1 MSGVDFVREG
11 DENIP
16 GFRQR
21 LQGLA
26 QTPPIYLLLALL
38 VLISAGLAVQYSA
51 AGGDGRPWFWPHAL
65 RALAGCLLMVA
76 VALVDV
82 RFWLRFAY
90 VPLAMMLALLLV
102 LEFVPSDLAVDRW
115 IRVGSYQFQP
125 SEPAKLAL
133 VMALARFF
141 HDRRGRGGFLEILV
155 PGILIA
161 VPAFLVWRQPDL
173 GTAAAI
179 VAVGCVTAFLAGL
192 SLRVVVAGTVAAAG
206 AVPLLWWFV
215 LHEYQRVRVRSFLD
229 PESDPLGAGYHLLQ
243 SKIAVGSGGAFGR
256 GFLGGSQT
264 QLEFLPEHHTDFA
277 FTVFAEEFGFAG
289 TLALLAIYALIIV
302 WGVVLAQFVRN
313 HFGRVLAAS
322 ITFIVFL
329 YAFIN
334 ISMTTGT
341 LPVVGYPLPPISY
354 GGTALLTLFVC
365 MGLLLNV
372 YVHRDSV
379 LGRRNR
385 TLV

>member
-1 MSGVDFVREG
+1 MSGVDFVREV
-11 DENIP
+11 DENVP
-16 GFRQR
+16 AFRER
-21 LQGLA
+21 LESLI

-38 VLISAGLAVQYSA
+38 VLISAGLAVQFSA
-51 AGGDGRPWFWPHAL
+51 AGGSGQPWFWPHAI
-65 RALAGCLLMVA
+65 RALAGCALMVG
-76 VALVDV
+76 VALVDIRV
-82 RFWLRFAY
+82 WLRFAY
-90 VPLAMMLALLLV
+90 IPLAITLALLLA
-102 LEFVPSDLAVDRW
+102 LEFIPSGLTVDRW
-115 IRVGSYQFQP
+115 IRIGSFQFQP
-125 SEPAKLAL
+125 SEPVKLAL
-133 VMALARFF
+133 VLALARFF
-141 HDRRGRGGFLEILV
+141 HDRRGRGGFLELVV
-155 PGILIA
+155 PGIVIA
-161 VPAFLVWRQPDL
+161 VPALLVWRQPDL

-179 VAVGCVTAFLAGL
+179 VAVGCVTAFQAGL

-206 AVPLLWWFV
+206 ALPLLWWFV

-264 QLEFLPEHHTDFA
+264 QLAFLPEHHTDFA

-289 TLALLAIYALIIV
+289 ALALVAIYALIIV

-341 LPVVGYPLPPISY
+341 IPVVGYPLPPISY
-354 GGTALLTLFVC
+354 GGTAMLTLFAC

-379 LGRRNR
+379 LGRRSQ
-385 TLV
+385 TVV

>member
-1 MSGVDFVREG
+1 MSGVDFVREV
-11 DENIP
+11 DENVP
-16 GFRQR
+16 AFRER
-21 LQGLA
+21 LEGLI

-38 VLISAGLAVQYSA
+38 VLISAGLAVQFSA
-51 AGGDGRPWFWPHAL
+51 AGGSGQPWFWPHAI
-65 RALAGCLLMVA
+65 RALAGCALMVG
-76 VALVDV
+76 VALVDIRV
-82 RFWLRFAY
+82 WLRFAY
-90 VPLAMMLALLLV
+90 IPLAITLALLLA
-102 LEFVPSDLAVDRW
+102 LEFIPSGLTVDRW
-115 IRVGSYQFQP
+115 IRIGSFQFQP
-125 SEPAKLAL
+125 SEPVKLAL
-133 VMALARFF
+133 VLALARFF
-141 HDRRGRGGFLEILV
+141 HDRRGRGGFLELVV
-155 PGILIA
+155 PGIVIA

-179 VAVGCVTAFLAGL
+179 VAVGCVTAFQAGL

-206 AVPLLWWFV
+206 ALPLLWWFV

-264 QLEFLPEHHTDFA
+264 QLAFLPEHHTDFA

-289 TLALLAIYALIIV
+289 ALALVAIYALIIV

-354 GGTALLTLFVC
+354 GGTAMLTLFAC

-379 LGRRNR
+379 LGRRSQ
-385 TLV
+385 TVV

>member
-1 MSGVDFVREG
+1 MSGVDFVREV
-11 DENIP
+11 DENVP
-16 GFRQR
+16 GFRER
-21 LQGLA
+21 LEGLV

-38 VLISAGLAVQYSA
+38 VLVSAGLAVQFSA
-51 AGGDGRPWFWPHAL
+51 AGGSGQPWFWPHAI
-65 RALAGCLLMVA
+65 RALAGCALMVG
-76 VALVDV
+76 VALVDI
-82 RFWLRFAY
+82 RIWLRFAY
-90 VPLAMMLALLLV
+90 IPLALTLALLLA
-102 LEFVPSDLAVDRW
+102 LEFVPSGLAVDRW
-115 IRVGSYQFQP
+115 IRIGSYQFQP

-133 VMALARFF
+133 VLAIARFF
-141 HDRRGRGGFLEILV
+141 HDRRGRGGLLALVV
-155 PGILIA
+155 PGIMIA

-179 VAVGCVTAFLAGL
+179 VAVGCVTAFQAGL
-192 SLRVVVAGTVAAAG
+192 SLRVVVAGTVAAVG
-206 AVPLLWWFV
+206 ALPLLWWFV

-264 QLEFLPEHHTDFA
+264 QLAFLPEHHTDFA

-289 TLALLAIYALIIV
+289 ALALVAIYALIIV

-354 GGTALLTLFVC
+354 GGTAMLTLFAC

-379 LGRRNR
+379 LGRR
-385 TLV
+385 TQTVV

>member
-1 MSGVDFVREG
+1 MSGVDFVREV
-11 DENIP
+11 DENVP
-16 GFRQR
+16 GFRER
-21 LQGLA
+21 LEGLI

-38 VLISAGLAVQYSA
+38 VLVSAGLAVQFSA
-51 AGGDGRPWFWPHAL
+51 AGGSGQPWFWPHAI
-65 RALAGCLLMVA
+65 RALAGCALMVG
-76 VALVDV
+76 VALVDI
-82 RFWLRFAY
+82 RIWLRFAY
-90 VPLAMMLALLLV
+90 IPLALTLALLLA
-102 LEFVPSDLAVDRW
+102 LEFVPSGLAVDRW
-115 IRVGSYQFQP
+115 IRIGSYQFQP

-133 VMALARFF
+133 VLALARFF
-141 HDRRGRGGFLEILV
+141 HDRRGRGGLLALVV
-155 PGILIA
+155 PGIMIA

-179 VAVGCVTAFLAGL
+179 VAVGCVTAFQAGL
-192 SLRVVVAGTVAAAG
+192 SLRVVVAGTVAAVG
-206 AVPLLWWFV
+206 ALPLLWWFV

-264 QLEFLPEHHTDFA
+264 QLAFLPEHHTDFA

-289 TLALLAIYALIIV
+289 ALAMVAIYALIII

-354 GGTALLTLFVC
+354 GGTAMLTLFAC

-379 LGRRNR
+379 LGRRNQ
-385 TLV
+385 TVV

>member
-1 MSGVDFVREG
+1 MSGVDFVREV
-11 DENIP
+11 DENVP
-16 GFRQR
+16 GFRER
-21 LQGLA
+21 LEGLV

-38 VLISAGLAVQYSA
+38 VLVSAGLAVQFSA
-51 AGGDGRPWFWPHAL
+51 AGGSAQPWFWPHAV
-65 RALAGCLLMVA
+65 RAVAGCALMVG
-76 VALVDV
+76 VALVDIRV
-82 RFWLRFAY
+82 WLRFAY
-90 VPLAMMLALLLV
+90 LPLAVTLALLLA
-102 LEFVPSDLAVDRW
+102 LELFPSGLAVDRW
-115 IRVGSYQFQP
+115 IRIGSYQFQP
-125 SEPAKLAL
+125 SEPVKLAL
-133 VMALARFF
+133 VLALARFF
-141 HDRRGRGGFLEILV
+141 HDRRGRGGLLALVV
-155 PGILIA
+155 PGIMIA
-161 VPAFLVWRQPDL
+161 VPALLVWRQPDL

-179 VAVGCVTAFLAGL
+179 LAVGCVTAFQAGL
-192 SLRVVVAGTVAAAG
+192 SLRVVVAGAVAAAG
-206 AVPLLWWFV
+206 ALPLLWWFV

-264 QLEFLPEHHTDFA
+264 QLAFLPEHHTDFA
-277 FTVFAEEFGFAG
+277 FTVFAEEFGFTGA
-289 TLALLAIYALIIV
+289 LALVAIYALIIV

-354 GGTALLTLFVC
+354 GGTAMLTLFAC

-379 LGRRNR
+379 LGRRR
-385 TLV
+385 QAAA

>member
-1 MSGVDFVREG
+1 MSGVDFVREV
-11 DENIP
+11 DENVP
-16 GFRQR
+16 AFRER
-21 LQGLA
+21 LEGLI

-38 VLISAGLAVQYSA
+38 VLISAGLAVQFSA
-51 AGGDGRPWFWPHAL
+51 AGGSGQPWFWPHAI
-65 RALAGCLLMVA
+65 RALAGCALMVG
-76 VALVDV
+76 VALVDIRV
-82 RFWLRFAY
+82 WLRFAY
-90 VPLAMMLALLLV
+90 IPLATTLALLLA
-102 LEFVPSDLAVDRW
+102 LEFIPSGLTVDRW
-115 IRVGSYQFQP
+115 IRIGSFQFQP
-125 SEPAKLAL
+125 SEPVKLAL
-133 VMALARFF
+133 VLALARFF
-141 HDRRGRGGFLEILV
+141 HDRRGRGGFLELVV
-155 PGILIA
+155 PGIVIA

-179 VAVGCVTAFLAGL
+179 VAVGCVTAFQAGL

-206 AVPLLWWFV
+206 ALPLLWWFV

-264 QLEFLPEHHTDFA
+264 QLAFLPEHHTDFA

-289 TLALLAIYALIIV
+289 ALALVAIYALIIV

-354 GGTALLTLFVC
+354 GGTAMLTLFAC

-379 LGRRNR
+379 LGRRSQ
-385 TLV
+385 TVV

>member
-1 MSGVDFVREG
+1 MSGVDFVREV
-11 DENIP
+11 DENVP
-16 GFRQR
+16 GFRER
-21 LQGLA
+21 LEGLV

-38 VLISAGLAVQYSA
+38 VLVSAGLAVQFSA
-51 AGGDGRPWFWPHAL
+51 AGGSGQPWFWPHAI
-65 RALAGCLLMVA
+65 RALAGCALMVG
-76 VALVDV
+76 VALVDIRV
-82 RFWLRFAY
+82 WLRFAY
-90 VPLAMMLALLLV
+90 IPLAITLALLLV
-102 LEFVPSDLAVDRW
+102 LEFIPSGLAVDRW
-115 IRVGSYQFQP
+115 IRIGSYQFQP

-133 VMALARFF
+133 VLALARFF
-141 HDRRGRGGFLEILV
+141 HDRRGRGGLLELVV
-155 PGILIA
+155 PGIMIA

-179 VAVGCVTAFLAGL
+179 VAVGCVTAFQAGL
-192 SLRVVVAGTVAAAG
+192 SLRVVVAGTVAAVG
-206 AVPLLWWFV
+206 TLPLLWWFV

-264 QLEFLPEHHTDFA
+264 QLAFLPEHHTDFA

-289 TLALLAIYALIIV
+289 ALAMVTIYALIIL

-354 GGTALLTLFVC
+354 GGTAMLTLFAC

-379 LGRRNR
+379 LGRRSQ
-385 TLV
+385 TVV

>member
-1 MSGVDFVREG
+1 MSGVDFVREV
-11 DENIP
+11 DENVP
-16 GFRQR
+16 AFRER
-21 LQGLA
+21 LEGLI

-38 VLISAGLAVQYSA
+38 VLISAGLAVQFSA
-51 AGGDGRPWFWPHAL
+51 AGGSGQPWFWPHAI
-65 RALAGCLLMVA
+65 RALAGCALMVG
-76 VALVDV
+76 VALVDIRV
-82 RFWLRFAY
+82 WLRFAY
-90 VPLAMMLALLLV
+90 IPLAITLALLLA
-102 LEFVPSDLAVDRW
+102 LEFIPSGLTVDRW
-115 IRVGSYQFQP
+115 IRIGSFQFQP
-125 SEPAKLAL
+125 SEPVKLAL
-133 VMALARFF
+133 VLALARFF
-141 HDRRGRGGFLEILV
+141 HDRRGRGGFLELVV
-155 PGILIA
+155 PGIVIA

-179 VAVGCVTAFLAGL
+179 VAVGCVTAFQAGL

-206 AVPLLWWFV
+206 ALPLLWWFV

-264 QLEFLPEHHTDFA
+264 QLAFLPEHHTDFA
-277 FTVFAEEFGFAG
+277 FTVFAEEFGFVGA
-289 TLALLAIYALIIV
+289 LALVAIYALIIV

-354 GGTALLTLFVC
+354 GGTAMLTLFAC

-379 LGRRNR
+379 LGRRSQ
-385 TLV
+385 TVV

>member
-1 MSGVDFVREG
+1 MSGVDFVREV
-11 DENIP
+11 DENVP
-16 GFRQR
+16 GFRER
-21 LQGLA
+21 LEGLI

-38 VLISAGLAVQYSA
+38 VLVSAGLAVQFSA
-51 AGGDGRPWFWPHAL
+51 AGGSGQPWFWPHAI
-65 RALAGCLLMVA
+65 RALAGCALMVG
-76 VALVDV
+76 VALVDI
-82 RFWLRFAY
+82 RIWLRFAY
-90 VPLAMMLALLLV
+90 IPLALTLALLLA
-102 LEFVPSDLAVDRW
+102 LEFVPSGLAVDRW
-115 IRVGSYQFQP
+115 IRIGSYQFQP

-133 VMALARFF
+133 VLALARFF
-141 HDRRGRGGFLEILV
+141 HDRRGRGGLLALVV
-155 PGILIA
+155 PGIMIA

-179 VAVGCVTAFLAGL
+179 VAVGCVTAFQAGL
-192 SLRVVVAGTVAAAG
+192 SLRVVVAGTVAAVG
-206 AVPLLWWFV
+206 ALPLLWWFV

-264 QLEFLPEHHTDFA
+264 QLAFLPEHHTDFA

-289 TLALLAIYALIIV
+289 ALAMVAIYALIII
-302 WGVVLAQFVRN
+302 WGVVLAQFVRS

-354 GGTALLTLFVC
+354 GGTAMLTLFAC

-379 LGRRNR
+379 LGRRNQ
-385 TLV
+385 TVV

>member
-1 MSGVDFVREG
+1 MSGVDFVREV
-11 DENIP
+11 DENVP
-16 GFRQR
+16 GFRER
-21 LQGLA
+21 LEGLV

-38 VLISAGLAVQYSA
+38 VLVSAGLAVQFSA
-51 AGGDGRPWFWPHAL
+51 AGGSGQPWFWPHAI
-65 RALAGCLLMVA
+65 RALAGCALMVG
-76 VALVDV
+76 VALVDI
-82 RFWLRFAY
+82 RIWLRFAY
-90 VPLAMMLALLLV
+90 IPLALTLALLLA
-102 LEFVPSDLAVDRW
+102 LEFVPSGLAVDRW
-115 IRVGSYQFQP
+115 IRIGSYQFQP

-133 VMALARFF
+133 VLALARFF
-141 HDRRGRGGFLEILV
+141 HDRRGRGGLLALVV
-155 PGILIA
+155 PGIMIA

-179 VAVGCVTAFLAGL
+179 VAVGCVTAFQAGL
-192 SLRVVVAGTVAAAG
+192 SLRVVVAGTVAAVG
-206 AVPLLWWFV
+206 ALPLLWWFV

-264 QLEFLPEHHTDFA
+264 QLAFLPEHHTDFA

-289 TLALLAIYALIIV
+289 ALAMVAIYALIIV

-354 GGTALLTLFVC
+354 GGTAMLTLFAC

-379 LGRRNR
+379 LGRRSQ
-385 TLV
+385 TVV

>member
-1 MSGVDFVREG
+1 MSGVDFVREV
-11 DENIP
+11 DENVP
-16 GFRQR
+16 GFRER
-21 LQGLA
+21 LEGLV

-38 VLISAGLAVQYSA
+38 VLVSAGLAVQFSA
-51 AGGDGRPWFWPHAL
+51 AGGSAQPWFWPHAV
-65 RALAGCLLMVA
+65 RAVAGCALMVG
-76 VALVDV
+76 VALVDIRV
-82 RFWLRFAY
+82 WLRFAY
-90 VPLAMMLALLLV
+90 LPLAVTLALLLA
-102 LEFVPSDLAVDRW
+102 LELFPSGLAVDRW
-115 IRVGSYQFQP
+115 IRIGSYQFQP
-125 SEPAKLAL
+125 SEPVKLAL
-133 VMALARFF
+133 VLALARFF
-141 HDRRGRGGFLEILV
+141 HDRGGRGGLLALVV
-155 PGILIA
+155 PGIMIA

-179 VAVGCVTAFLAGL
+179 LAVGCVTAFQAGL
-192 SLRVVVAGTVAAAG
+192 SLRVVVAGAVAAAG
-206 AVPLLWWFV
+206 ALPLLWWFV

-264 QLEFLPEHHTDFA
+264 QLAFLPEHHTDFA

-289 TLALLAIYALIIV
+289 ALALVAIYALIIV

-354 GGTALLTLFVC
+354 GGTAMLTLFAC

-379 LGRRNR
+379 LGRRR
-385 TLV
+385 QAAA

>member
-1 MSGVDFVREG
+1 M
-11 DENIP
+11 
-16 GFRQR
+16 
-21 LQGLA
+21 
-26 QTPPIYLLLALL
+26 
-38 VLISAGLAVQYSA
+38 
-51 AGGDGRPWFWPHAL
+51 
-65 RALAGCLLMVA
+65 
-76 VALVDV
+76 
-82 RFWLRFAY
+82 
-90 VPLAMMLALLLV
+90 
-102 LEFVPSDLAVDRW
+102 
-115 IRVGSYQFQP
+115 
-125 SEPAKLAL
+125 
-133 VMALARFF
+133 
-141 HDRRGRGGFLEILV
+141 
-155 PGILIA
+155 IA
-161 VPAFLVWRQPDL
+161 IPAFLVWRQPDL

-179 VAVGCVTAFLAGL
+179 VAVGCVTAFQAGL

-206 AVPLLWWFV
+206 ALPLLWWFV

-264 QLEFLPEHHTDFA
+264 QLAFLPEHHTDFA

-289 TLALLAIYALIIV
+289 ALALVAIYALIIV

-354 GGTALLTLFVC
+354 GGTAMLTLFAC

-379 LGRRNR
+379 LGRRSQ
-385 TLV
+385 TVV

>member
-1 MSGVDFVREG
+1 MSGVDFVREV
-11 DENIP
+11 DENVP
-16 GFRQR
+16 AFRER
-21 LQGLA
+21 LEGLI

-38 VLISAGLAVQYSA
+38 VLISAGLAVQFSA
-51 AGGDGRPWFWPHAL
+51 AGGSGQPWFWPHAI
-65 RALAGCLLMVA
+65 RALAGCALMVG
-76 VALVDV
+76 VALVDIRV
-82 RFWLRFAY
+82 WLRFAY
-90 VPLAMMLALLLV
+90 IPLAITLALLLA
-102 LEFVPSDLAVDRW
+102 LEFIPSGLTVDRW
-115 IRVGSYQFQP
+115 IRIGSFQFQP
-125 SEPAKLAL
+125 SEPVKLAL
-133 VMALARFF
+133 VLALARFF
-141 HDRRGRGGFLEILV
+141 HDRRGRGGFLELVV
-155 PGILIA
+155 PGIVIA

-179 VAVGCVTAFLAGL
+179 VAVGCVTAFQAGL
-192 SLRVVVAGTVAAAG
+192 SLRVVVAGTVAAVG
-206 AVPLLWWFV
+206 ALPLLWWFV

-264 QLEFLPEHHTDFA
+264 QLAFLPEHHTDFA

-289 TLALLAIYALIIV
+289 ALALVAIYALIIV

-354 GGTALLTLFVC
+354 GGTAMLTLFAC

-379 LGRRNR
+379 LGRRSQ
-385 TLV
+385 TVV

>member
-1 MSGVDFVREG
+1 MSGVDFVREA

-179 VAVGCVTAFLAGL
+179 VAVGCVTAFL
-192 SLRVVVAGTVAAAG
+192 
-206 AVPLLWWFV
+206 
-215 LHEYQRVRVRSFLD
+215 
-229 PESDPLGAGYHLLQ
+229 
-243 SKIAVGSGGAFGR
+243 
-256 GFLGGSQT
+256 
-264 QLEFLPEHHTDFA
+264 
-277 FTVFAEEFGFAG
+277 
-289 TLALLAIYALIIV
+289 
-302 WGVVLAQFVRN
+302 
-313 HFGRVLAAS
+313 
-322 ITFIVFL
+322 
-329 YAFIN
+329 
-334 ISMTTGT
+334 
-341 LPVVGYPLPPISY
+341 
-354 GGTALLTLFVC
+354 
-365 MGLLLNV
+365 
-372 YVHRDSV
+372 
-379 LGRRNR
+379 
-385 TLV
+385 

>member
-1 MSGVDFVREG
+1 MSGVDFVREV
-11 DENIP
+11 DENVP
-16 GFRQR
+16 AFRER
-21 LQGLA
+21 LEGLI

-38 VLISAGLAVQYSA
+38 VLISAGLAVQFSA
-51 AGGDGRPWFWPHAL
+51 AGGSGQPWFWPHAI
-65 RALAGCLLMVA
+65 RALAGCALMVG
-76 VALVDV
+76 VALVDIRV
-82 RFWLRFAY
+82 WLRFAY
-90 VPLAMMLALLLV
+90 IPLAITLALLLA
-102 LEFVPSDLAVDRW
+102 LEFIPSGLTVDRW
-115 IRVGSYQFQP
+115 IRIGSFQFQP
-125 SEPAKLAL
+125 SEPVKLAL
-133 VMALARFF
+133 VLALARFF
-141 HDRRGRGGFLEILV
+141 HDRRGRGGFLELVV
-155 PGILIA
+155 PGIVIA

-179 VAVGCVTAFLAGL
+179 VAVGCVTAFQAGL

-206 AVPLLWWFV
+206 ALPLLWWFV

-264 QLEFLPEHHTDFA
+264 QLAFLPEHHTDFA

-289 TLALLAIYALIIV
+289 ALALVAIYALIIV

-341 LPVVGYPLPPISY
+341 IPVVGYPLPPISY
-354 GGTALLTLFVC
+354 GGTAMLTLFAC

-379 LGRRNR
+379 LGRRSQ
-385 TLV
+385 TVV

>member
-1 MSGVDFVREG
+1 MSGVDFVREV
-11 DENIP
+11 DENVP
-16 GFRQR
+16 GFRER
-21 LQGLA
+21 LEGLV

-38 VLISAGLAVQYSA
+38 VLVSAGLAVQFSA
-51 AGGDGRPWFWPHAL
+51 AGGSGQPWFWPHAI
-65 RALAGCLLMVA
+65 RALAGCALMVG
-76 VALVDV
+76 VALVDIRV
-82 RFWLRFAY
+82 WLRFAY
-90 VPLAMMLALLLV
+90 IPLAITLALLLV
-102 LEFVPSDLAVDRW
+102 LEFIPSGLAVDRW
-115 IRVGSYQFQP
+115 IRIGSYQFQP

-133 VMALARFF
+133 VLALARFF
-141 HDRRGRGGFLEILV
+141 HDRRGRGGLLELVV
-155 PGILIA
+155 PGIMIA

-179 VAVGCVTAFLAGL
+179 VAVGCVTAFQAGL
-192 SLRVVVAGTVAAAG
+192 SLRVVVAGTVAAVG
-206 AVPLLWWFV
+206 ALPLLWWFV

-264 QLEFLPEHHTDFA
+264 QLAFLPEHHTDFA

-289 TLALLAIYALIIV
+289 ALAMVAIYALIIL

-354 GGTALLTLFVC
+354 GGTAMLTLFAC

-379 LGRRNR
+379 LGRRSQ
-385 TLV
+385 TVV

>member
-1 MSGVDFVREG
+1 MSGVDFVREV
-11 DENIP
+11 DENVP
-16 GFRQR
+16 GFRER
-21 LQGLA
+21 LEGLV

-38 VLISAGLAVQYSA
+38 VLVSAGLAVQFSA
-51 AGGDGRPWFWPHAL
+51 AGGSAQPWFWPHAV
-65 RALAGCLLMVA
+65 RAVAGCALMVG
-76 VALVDV
+76 VALVDIRV
-82 RFWLRFAY
+82 WLRFAY
-90 VPLAMMLALLLV
+90 LPLAVTLALLLA
-102 LEFVPSDLAVDRW
+102 LELFPSGLAVDRW
-115 IRVGSYQFQP
+115 IRIGSYQFQP
-125 SEPAKLAL
+125 SEPVKLAL
-133 VMALARFF
+133 VLALARFF
-141 HDRRGRGGFLEILV
+141 HDRRGRGGLLALVV
-155 PGILIA
+155 PGIMIA

-179 VAVGCVTAFLAGL
+179 LAVGCVTAFQAGL
-192 SLRVVVAGTVAAAG
+192 SLRVVVAGAVAAAG
-206 AVPLLWWFV
+206 ALPLLWWFV

-264 QLEFLPEHHTDFA
+264 QLAFLPEHHTDFA

-289 TLALLAIYALIIV
+289 ALALVAIYALIIV

-354 GGTALLTLFVC
+354 GGTAMLTLFAC

-379 LGRRNR
+379 LGRRR
-385 TLV
+385 QAAA